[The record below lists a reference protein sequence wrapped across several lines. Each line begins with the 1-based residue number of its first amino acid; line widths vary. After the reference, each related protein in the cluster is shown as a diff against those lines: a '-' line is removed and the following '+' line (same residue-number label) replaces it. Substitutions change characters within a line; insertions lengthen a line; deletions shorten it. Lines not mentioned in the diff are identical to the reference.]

1 MKALTQDERN
11 SEEKWNKLH
20 FTLEEY
26 EKLSENPSAFE
37 EFFMNVLVFIC
48 GKTLIKKWPTETV
61 VRMLTVDTVA
71 FGLLLVW
78 NEEEKLKK
86 HFAHYAGE
94 DDEKETSFGDSTFA
108 KIQENKKITD
118 HVVKKEKGSMGK
130 PGWDEDSLNKLEY
143 YWNVVQKHFEEHQ
156 DNWSSC
162 VGTCHEKLV
171 TLGSTA
177 TTTYSGKKRSYA
189 HINWSPL

>member
-11 SEEKWNKLH
+11 SEEKCNKLH

-26 EKLSENPSAFE
+26 EKLSDNPSAFE

-48 GKTLIKKWPTETV
+48 GKTLVKKWTTETL

-78 NEEEKLKK
+78 NEEDKLKK
-86 HFAHYAGE
+86 HFAHYVKEG
-94 DDEKETSFGDSTFA
+94 DEKETSFGDSTFT

-118 HVVKKEKGSMGK
+118 HVVKKEKGSTGK
-130 PGWDEDSLNKLEY
+130 TGWDEESMNKLEH
-143 YWNVVQKHFEEHQ
+143 YWNVVGKHFEEHQ

-189 HINWSPL
+189 HINWCPL